1 MTVDDLVMQFRSDAD
16 DALLPYLWSSTEVM
30 RWLNEAQHEAALR
43 SRLLLETSDPTI
55 TQIALQVGVLTYK
68 LHSSVFELTSI
79 RYKATGD
86 NYSCPVTLVT
96 RKELDQISPG
106 WRDQTNNR
114 PPKYVF
120 QDEKTLTLTQ
130 APIATGTIYLEAFR
144 LPLIALDGGAKEPEI
159 NAAHHRH
166 LVKWMLH
173 RAFSKPDAETM
184 DPQRAERSEKEFT
197 RYFGLRPDAGLRRE
211 TQSNTPQHNR
221 AW

>member
-16 DALLPYLWSSTEVM
+16 DAVLPYLWSSTEVM
-30 RWLNEAQHEAALR
+30 RWLNESQHEAALR
-43 SRLLLETSDPTI
+43 SRLLLETTDPTI

-68 LHSSVFELTSI
+68 LHSSVFELTNI

-86 NYSCPVTLVT
+86 NYSYPVHLVT
-96 RKELDQISPG
+96 RKELDRIAPW
-106 WRDQTNNR
+106 WRDENNNR
-114 PPKYVF
+114 PTKYVF
-120 QDEKTLTLTQ
+120 QDENTLVLTQ
-130 APIATGTIYLEAFR
+130 APVVTGMLYIEAFR
-144 LPLIALDGGAKEPEI
+144 LPLIALDSSEKEPEI

-173 RAFSKPDAETM
+173 RAFSKPDTETM
-184 DPQRAERSEKEFT
+184 DPQRADRSEKEFT

-211 TQSNTPQHNR
+211 TQSNTSQHNQ